1 MTVEGEDRVRVC
13 GLDVVELDRMVA
25 GGGEVSLVGRDAKA
39 VDLGVWVWDSPGAYT
54 GESFP
59 ESGVLCQYALLP
71 MGDETYANL
80 IVWS

>member
-1 MTVEGEDRVRVC
+1 MTVEGEDRVGVG
-13 GLDVVELDRMVA
+13 GLDVVELDCVVTS
-25 GGGEVSLVGRDAKA
+25 GGKVSLVRRDAKA
-39 VDLGVWVWDSPGAYT
+39 VDLGIWVWDSPGAYT
-54 GESFP
+54 GEGFP